1 MQKTFL
7 SIITVTY
14 NSEEVIKNYLK
25 EVKKIKEAEV
35 IIVDNNSQDKTKKI
49 LEKEKVKKIFLK
61 RNYGYAK
68 ANNIGFKYSQGEVI
82 LLLNPDAFPY
92 SLDLEELKRL
102 IKVYPIIA
110 PLILRDKNNIETS
123 VREFP
128 SLLGFIFPFL
138 WKKRINYQK
147 RQFVSQPMFSAIF
160 IKREVFEKLGGF
172 DERFFIY
179 FTDVEFM
186 ERARR
191 KNIKPILVP
200 EIIFFHNPG
209 KSCKRNKKIMA
220 LRYLDWARGAS
231 KYFYF
236 YKNPIEKFLTIPLI
250 WLFSIFRYFYILFI

>member
-1 MQKTFL
+1 MKNPFL
-7 SIITVTY
+7 SIITITY

-25 EVKKIKEAEV
+25 EIKKIKGAEI
-35 IIVDNNSQDKTKKI
+35 IIVDNNSKDKTKELLKREGI
-49 LEKEKVKKIFLK
+49 KRIFLK

-68 ANNIGFKYSQGEVI
+68 ASNIGFRYSRGEVI
-82 LLLNPDAFPY
+82 LLLNPDAFPC
-92 SLDLEELKRL
+92 SLDLELLKDL
-102 IKVYPIIA
+102 TKDYEIIA
-110 PLILRDKNNIETS
+110 PLILKDKNNIEPS

-138 WKKRINYQK
+138 WKKKIDYNK

-160 IKREVFEKLGGF
+160 IRREVFEKLGGF

-191 KNIKPILVP
+191 RNIKAVLIP
-200 EIIFFHNPG
+200 EIIFFHSLG
-209 KSCKRNKKIMA
+209 KSSKRDKKTIA

-231 KYFYF
+231 KYFYL
-236 YKNPIEKFLTIPLI
+236 YKNPFEKFLTIPLI
-250 WLFSIFRYFYILFI
+250 WLFSILRYFYILFI

>member
-1 MQKTFL
+1 MSKPFL

-14 NSEEVIKNYLK
+14 NSEEVIRNYLR
-25 EVKKIKEAEV
+25 EIKKIKEAEV
-35 IIVDNNSQDKTKKI
+35 IIVDNNSKDKTKEI
-49 LEKEKVKKIFLK
+49 LKNENIKKIFLK
-61 RNYGYAK
+61 RNYGYAR

-92 SLDLEELKRL
+92 SLDLELLKNL
-102 IKVYPIIA
+102 TKDYQIIA
-110 PLILRDKNNIETS
+110 PLILNDKNKIEPS

-138 WKKRINYQK
+138 WKKKIDYYK
-147 RQFVSQPMFSAIF
+147 RQYVSQPMFSAIF
-160 IKREVFEKLGGF
+160 IKREVFEELKGF
-172 DERFFIY
+172 DERFFVY

-191 KNIKPILVP
+191 KNIKPILIP
-200 EIIFFHNPG
+200 EIIFLHNPG
-209 KSCKRNKKIMA
+209 KSCKKDKKIIA

-236 YKNPIEKFLTIPLI
+236 YKNPWEKFLAIPLI
-250 WLFSIFRYFYILFI
+250 WLFSILRYFYILFI